1 MPNFLNEEWKD
12 VLKKANERI
21 KKNKYRIKVEKDDED
36 YYFISI
42 KHPNGEVEEFESN
55 DFESEVVDGIYAAES
70 LIDGLIRGAASKKEV
85 WVLTHTE
92 TSMDDYN
99 SNGAVMVD
107 VFDSEKKAK
116 AELKKQ
122 RREEKK
128 FAKDFGR
135 DYEILEDH
143 ATEFRMSWCMHSNQL
158 RIEIHKAEIK

>member
-12 VLKKANERI
+12 VLKKVNERI
-21 KKNKYRIKVEKDDED
+21 KKNKYRIKVEKDKEG

-70 LIDGLIRGAASKKEV
+70 LINGLVRGAASKKEV
-85 WVLTHTE
+85 WVVTHTNVNYDE
-92 TSMDDYN
+92 YDA
-99 SNGAVMVD
+99 NGAACVD

-116 AELKKQ
+116 AELKRQ
-122 RREEKK
+122 RKEEIN
-128 FAKDFGR
+128 FAKSEER

-143 ATEFRMSWCMHSNQL
+143 PTEFRMSWCMHSNQL